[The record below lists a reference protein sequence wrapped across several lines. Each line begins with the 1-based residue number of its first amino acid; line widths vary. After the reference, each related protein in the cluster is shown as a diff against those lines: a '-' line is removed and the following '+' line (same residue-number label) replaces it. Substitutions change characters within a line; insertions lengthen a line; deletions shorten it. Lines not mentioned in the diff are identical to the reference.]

1 MKRVSAVIGVR
12 RSFDDDRPLQRSR
25 WPTPRG
31 TLIFSRMKHR
41 ATAQSSLQ
49 ARTAAPPHSGKP
61 RSAPTLLRLLAAAFA
76 LLVSA
81 ACSPSGDDAA
91 FPSRPIEIVSWA
103 TPGGPSDLLSRALAD
118 AAPPHF
124 GGQRVTVM
132 TRQGG
137 AGAAGMQYMQG
148 RAGDPHVLGVFTAS
162 GTVNMATGRIPFAP
176 EDFTPILRIQIDPFL
191 VAVRDD
197 SPFRTLGDLF
207 QAAHAR
213 PGEVSMSGFGAA
225 SAHFLGF
232 ARLRAAAGDPDI
244 RWIAYEGSAD
254 AVVAALG
261 GHTDAAHTNYNIVR
275 EHLRAG
281 TMRVLGTAMPVEALP
296 DIPSYADQG
305 YDLQPVHWRGVVGP
319 PGLDAGTR
327 ADIRAR
333 LMAAIDDPGFREYME
348 RAALEYATMEDA
360 EAFGAW
366 MTEEVTTSRD
376 LLRRLG
382 FLDG

>member
-1 MKRVSAVIGVR
+1 M
-12 RSFDDDRPLQRSR
+12 
-25 WPTPRG
+25 
-31 TLIFSRMKHR
+31 
-41 ATAQSSLQ
+41 
-49 ARTAAPPHSGKP
+49 
-61 RSAPTLLRLLAAAFA
+61 
-76 LLVSA
+76 
-81 ACSPSGDDAA
+81 
-91 FPSRPIEIVSWA
+91 SWA
-103 TPGGPSDLLSRALAD
+103 TPGGPTDLLSRALAD

-207 QAAHAR
+207 EAAHAR
-213 PGEVSMSGFGAA
+213 PGEVSVSGFGAA

-281 TMRVLGTAMPVEALP
+281 TMRVLGIALPVEALP
-296 DIPSYADQG
+296 DTPSYAEQG
-305 YDLQPVHWRGVVGP
+305 YGLQPVHWRGVVGP
-319 PGLDAGTR
+319 PGLDPGTR
-327 ADIRAR
+327 GRHPRPPPGRDRGSGVPGVHGARRSRVRDDGGCRGVRGLDDGGSHDQPGAAARAGN
-333 LMAAIDDPGFREYME
+333 PG
-348 RAALEYATMEDA
+348 
-360 EAFGAW
+360 
-366 MTEEVTTSRD
+366 
-376 LLRRLG
+376 
-382 FLDG
+382 

>member
-1 MKRVSAVIGVR
+1 MEDRGPTASSLRTRSAALPHGC
-12 RSFDDDRPLQRSR
+12 
-25 WPTPRG
+25 
-31 TLIFSRMKHR
+31 KHR
-41 ATAQSSLQ
+41 
-49 ARTAAPPHSGKP
+49 SGSILP
-61 RSAPTLLRLLAAAFA
+61 RVVTLAFA
-76 LLVSA
+76 LLGSA
-81 ACSPSGDDAA
+81 TCSSGGEEAA

-103 TPGGPSDLLSRALAD
+103 TPGGPTDLLSRALAD

-207 QAAHAR
+207 EAAHGG
-213 PGEVSMSGFGAA
+213 PGEVSVSGFGAA

-281 TMRVLGTAMPVEALP
+281 TMRVLGIALPVEALP
-296 DIPSYADQG
+296 DTPSYAEQG
-305 YDLQPVHWRGVVGP
+305 YGLQPVHWRGVVGP
-319 PGLDAGTR
+319 PGLDPGTR

-333 LMAAIDDPGFREYME
+333 LLAAIEDPGFREYME

-360 EAFGAW
+360 DAFGAW
-366 MTEEVTTSRD
+366 MTEEVTTSRE
-376 LLRRLG
+376 LLRGLG
-382 FLDG
+382 ILDE

>member
-1 MKRVSAVIGVR
+1 MK
-12 RSFDDDRPLQRSR
+12 D
-25 WPTPRG
+25 RG
-31 TLIFSRMKHR
+31 TLP
-41 ATAQSSLQ
+41 SSLRT
-49 ARTAAPPHSGKP
+49 RTAAPPGGCERRSGS
-61 RSAPTLLRLLAAAFA
+61 RLSRVVAVVFVLLGSAT
-76 LLVSA
+76 
-81 ACSPSGDDAA
+81 CSPGGEEAA
-91 FPSRPIEIVSWA
+91 FPNRPIEIVSWA
-103 TPGGPSDLLSRALAD
+103 TPGGPTDLLSRALAD

-124 GGQRVTVM
+124 DGQRVTVM

-207 QAAHAR
+207 EAAHVR

-281 TMRVLGTAMPVEALP
+281 TMRVLGIALPVEALP
-296 DIPSYADQG
+296 DTPSYAEQG

-319 PGLDAGTR
+319 PGLDPETR

-333 LMAAIDDPGFREYME
+333 LLAAIEDPGFREYME

-376 LLRRLG
+376 LLRGLG
-382 FLDG
+382 ILDE

>member
-1 MKRVSAVIGVR
+1 MV
-12 RSFDDDRPLQRSR
+12 P
-25 WPTPRG
+25 
-31 TLIFSRMKHR
+31 
-41 ATAQSSLQ
+41 SLRT
-49 ARTAAPPHSGKP
+49 RTAARPHGCAHSSGSRLP
-61 RSAPTLLRLLAAAFA
+61 RFITLAFA
-76 LLVSA
+76 LLASA
-81 ACSPSGDDAA
+81 TCSPSGQQAA

-103 TPGGPSDLLSRALAD
+103 TPGGPTDLLSRALAD

-148 RAGDPHVLGVFTAS
+148 RAGNPHVLGVFTAS

-207 QAAHAR
+207 ETAHGR
-213 PGEVSMSGFGAA
+213 PGEVSVSGFGAA

-232 ARLRAAAGDPDI
+232 ARLRAAAGDPDV

-281 TMRVLGTAMPVEALP
+281 TMRVLGIALPVEALP
-296 DIPSYADQG
+296 DTPSYAEQG

-319 PGLDAGTR
+319 PGLDPGTR

-333 LMAAIDDPGFREYME
+333 LLAAIEDPGFREYME

-366 MTEEVTTSRD
+366 MTEEVTTSRE
-376 LLRRLG
+376 LLQGLG
-382 FLDG
+382 ILDE

>member
-1 MKRVSAVIGVR
+1 MENRATTAS
-12 RSFDDDRPLQRSR
+12 S
-25 WPTPRG
+25 PR
-31 TLIFSRMKHR
+31 TR
-41 ATAQSSLQ
+41 ATA
-49 ARTAAPPHSGKP
+49 PPRSGQP
-61 RSAPTLLRLLAAAFA
+61 RSASNPPRLITLAFVLLA
-76 LLVSA
+76 STT
-81 ACSPSGDDAA
+81 CSPGGEDAP
-91 FPSRPIEIVSWA
+91 FPNRPIEIVSWA

-118 AAPPHF
+118 VAPAHF
-124 GGQRVTVM
+124 DGQRVNVM

-162 GTVNMATGRIPFAP
+162 GTVNMATGRIPFGP

-207 QAAHAR
+207 EAAHAR

-232 ARLRAAAGDPDI
+232 VRLRAAAGDPDI

-261 GHTDAAHTNYNIVR
+261 GHTNAAHTNYNIVR

-281 TMRVLGTAMPVEALP
+281 TMRVLGTALPVEALP
-296 DIPSYADQG
+296 DTPSYADQG

-319 PGLDAGTR
+319 PGLDPGTR

-333 LMAAIDDPGFREYME
+333 LMASIEDLAFRE
-348 RAALEYATMEDA
+348 
-360 EAFGAW
+360 
-366 MTEEVTTSRD
+366 
-376 LLRRLG
+376 
-382 FLDG
+382 

>member
-1 MKRVSAVIGVR
+1 MESQAPI
-12 RSFDDDRPLQRSR
+12 
-25 WPTPRG
+25 
-31 TLIFSRMKHR
+31 
-41 ATAQSSLQ
+41 ASSLRP
-49 ARTAAPPHSGKP
+49 RTAALSRTGKP
-61 RSAPTLLRLLAAAFA
+61 PSQPSLPRLLVAAFA
-76 LLVSA
+76 LLASA
-81 ACSPSGDDAA
+81 ACSPRADDAA
-91 FPSRPIEIVSWA
+91 FPNRPIEIVSWA

-118 AAPPHF
+118 VAPAHF
-124 GGQRVTVM
+124 DGQRVNVM

-207 QAAHAR
+207 EAAHAR
-213 PGEVSMSGFGAA
+213 PGEVSVSGFGAA

-232 ARLRAAAGDPDI
+232 VRLRAAAGDPDI

-296 DIPSYADQG
+296 DTPSYADQG

-376 LLRRLG
+376 LLQRLG
-382 FLDG
+382 ILDG

>member
-1 MKRVSAVIGVR
+1 MRLTSLATVAFGAV
-12 RSFDDDRPLQRSR
+12 
-25 WPTPRG
+25 
-31 TLIFSRMKHR
+31 
-41 ATAQSSLQ
+41 
-49 ARTAAPPHSGKP
+49 
-61 RSAPTLLRLLAAAFA
+61 
-76 LLVSA
+76 
-81 ACSPSGDDAA
+81 ACSPPGDEAA

-103 TPGGPSDLLSRALAD
+103 TPGGPTDLLSRALAE

-124 GGQRVTVM
+124 EGQRVTVM

-137 AGAAGMQYMQG
+137 AGAAGMQYLQG
-148 RAGDPHVLGVFTAS
+148 REGDPHVLGVFTAS

-191 VAVRDD
+191 IAVRDD

-207 QAAHAR
+207 EAAHAR
-213 PGEVSMSGFGAA
+213 PGEVSVSGFGAA

-281 TMRVLGTAMPVEALP
+281 TMRVLGVALPVEALP
-296 DIPSYADQG
+296 ETPSYAEQG
-305 YDLQPVHWRGVVGP
+305 YDLAPVHWRGVVGP
-319 PGLDAGTR
+319 PGLAPEAR
-327 ADIRAR
+327 ADLRVR
-333 LMAAIDDPGFREYME
+333 LLAAIEDPGFREYME

-360 EAFGAW
+360 DAFAVW
-366 MTEEVTTSRD
+366 MAEEVTTSRD

-382 FLDG
+382 LLDE

>member
-1 MKRVSAVIGVR
+1 MK
-12 RSFDDDRPLQRSR
+12 D
-25 WPTPRG
+25 
-31 TLIFSRMKHR
+31 R
-41 ATAQSSLQ
+41 ATTPSSLRT
-49 ARTAAPPHSGKP
+49 RTAALPRGCARRSGSRLP
-61 RSAPTLLRLLAAAFA
+61 RLVAAALA
-76 LLVSA
+76 LLGSA
-81 ACSPSGDDAA
+81 TCSPGGEQAA

-103 TPGGPSDLLSRALAD
+103 TPGGPTDLLSRALAD

-124 GGQRVTVM
+124 DGQRVTVM

-207 QAAHAR
+207 EAAHAR
-213 PGEVSMSGFGAA
+213 PGEVSVSGFGAA

-281 TMRVLGTAMPVEALP
+281 TMRVLGISAAR
-296 DIPSYADQG
+296 
-305 YDLQPVHWRGVVGP
+305 RGTPGHPELRGAGVRPPARPLAGGGGPAGAGPRDAGRHPRPP
-319 PGLDAGTR
+319 PGRDRGSGVPGVHGARRPRVRDDGGCGGVRGLDDGGSHDQPGPAARAGN
-327 ADIRAR
+327 
-333 LMAAIDDPGFREYME
+333 PG
-348 RAALEYATMEDA
+348 
-360 EAFGAW
+360 
-366 MTEEVTTSRD
+366 
-376 LLRRLG
+376 
-382 FLDG
+382 

>member
-1 MKRVSAVIGVR
+1 M
-12 RSFDDDRPLQRSR
+12 
-25 WPTPRG
+25 
-31 TLIFSRMKHR
+31 
-41 ATAQSSLQ
+41 
-49 ARTAAPPHSGKP
+49 
-61 RSAPTLLRLLAAAFA
+61 AFA
-76 LLVSA
+76 LLASTT
-81 ACSPSGDDAA
+81 CSSGGEEAA
-91 FPSRPIEIVSWA
+91 FPNRPIEIVSWA

-118 AAPPHF
+118 VAPAHF
-124 GGQRVTVM
+124 DGQRVNVM

-162 GTVNMATGRIPFAP
+162 GTVNMATGRIPFGP

-207 QAAHAR
+207 EAAHAR

-232 ARLRAAAGDPDI
+232 VRLRAAAGDPDI

-281 TMRVLGTAMPVEALP
+281 TMRVLGTALPVEALP
-296 DIPSYADQG
+296 NTPSYADQG

-319 PGLDAGTR
+319 PGLDPETR

-333 LMAAIDDPGFREYME
+333 LMASIEDPAFREYME

-382 FLDG
+382 ILNE